1 MSTIEHDPA
10 SSATRLGA
18 AEMAWLKTQRRA
30 GGLWLRIAI
39 AVPLV
44 AGLFT
49 VAQAFTLATIIDR
62 ALVGHVAPAG
72 QTGLVLL
79 LVAIIGARAALALL
93 GERLGSRAS
102 EDVKRAIRQSLQA
115 SIMAKSPEWLRERSS
130 GVLASQL
137 VDGVE
142 ALDGYF
148 ARFMP
153 AMIAAS
159 VLPVAFAIGLMPVDV
174 VVGALFL
181 VTAPLIPLF
190 MALVGW
196 GAEAASRRHMT
207 AMTRLSGLFADRLR
221 GILVLKLFGRAE
233 DEVARV
239 KAASDDVARRTL
251 QVLRIAFLSSA
262 VLEFFAAIGV
272 AGVALYVGLTYVGFI
287 DLRGSPLGLQ
297 AGLFCLLMAPE
308 VYMPLRTLAAHY
320 HDRAA
325 AKAAVA
331 DFAALIEGSTDDV
344 SGVAAPSISL
354 SAGALPV
361 AIRHLTLHAAGRG
374 VILDGVDLD
383 IPAGARI
390 AILGPSGIGKSSL
403 IEAMA
408 RLRSFEGSITIGGAA
423 LGEIDEASLRRQVA
437 LLGQRPKLF
446 HGTIA
451 DNIRLGLPDATAEAV
466 SRAADQALVGDFADR
481 TADGLEMAIGERGRG
496 VSGGE
501 AHRVALARIFL
512 RDPGLILLDEPT
524 AHLDAATE
532 ARIIA
537 AILRF
542 AEGRTLVVVTHSEAV
557 ARSMD
562 RIYRIAGGRLLPVP
576 HRPSGIAA
584 ARRERG
590 DAP

>member
-1 MSTIEHDPA
+1 MSSIEHDPA
-10 SSATRLGA
+10 GAASRLGA
-18 AEMAWLKTQRRA
+18 AEMQWLKAQRRA
-30 GGLWLRIAI
+30 GGAWLRIAI
-39 AVPLV
+39 ALPLV

-49 VAQAFTLATIIDR
+49 VAQAYVLATIIDR
-62 ALVGHVAPAG
+62 ALVSHGSAAGAAP
-72 QTGLVLL
+72 LVLL
-79 LVAIIGARAALALL
+79 LVAIIAVRAALAYAS
-93 GERLGSRAS
+93 ERIGSHAS
-102 EDVKRAIRQSLQA
+102 EDVKRAIRASLQA
-115 SIMAKSPEWLRERSS
+115 SIMAKSPEWLREQSS

-153 AMIAAS
+153 AMIAAT
-159 VLPVAFAIGLMPVDV
+159 VLPLAFAIGLMPIDLVI
-174 VVGALFL
+174 GALFL

-196 GAEAASRRHMT
+196 GAEAASRRHVT

-251 QVLRIAFLSSA
+251 HVLRIAFLSSA

-272 AGVALYVGLTYVGFI
+272 AGVALYVGLTYLGLI
-287 DLRGSPLGLQ
+287 DLRGSALGLK

-331 DFAALIEGSTDDV
+331 DFAALIAEPAEEV
-344 SGVAAPSISL
+344 NPARAEPLAPGALAVTIQHVTL
-354 SAGALPV
+354 SAPQ
-361 AIRHLTLHAAGRG
+361 RG
-374 VILDGVDLD
+374 VILDDVSLD

-403 IEAMA
+403 IEAIA
-408 RLRSFEGSITIGGAA
+408 RLRSFSGAIAIGGVPLEAI
-423 LGEIDEASLRRQVA
+423 GEGALRRHVA
-437 LLGQRPKLF
+437 LLGQRPRLF

-451 DNIRLGLPDATAEAV
+451 DNIRLARPGASEAEIR
-466 SRAADQALVGDFADR
+466 RAADLAQVGDFADR
-481 TADGLEMAIGERGRG
+481 SPDGLEMAVGERGRG

-512 RDPGLILLDEPT
+512 RDPGLVLLDEPT
-524 AHLDAATE
+524 AHLDGATE
-532 ARIIA
+532 ARVIE
-537 AILRF
+537 AILAF
-542 AEGRTLVVVTHSEAV
+542 AEGRTLVIATHSQAV
-557 ARSMD
+557 ARRMD

-576 HRPSGIAA
+576 HKPQGAPS
-584 ARRERG
+584 RLRERG
-590 DAP
+590 DLP